1 MNGPTR
7 TVFNSQKVV
16 DDLVKQQQKIDNLLH
31 WQNWE
36 IKDFYK
42 NMTGFGTEFVAFLP
56 RNYSDLVTKNN
67 LPTTADNDK
76 TSYNLMLFL
85 PGIGEIVPNLPGA
98 GTTDVINGNFL
109 ESSLRYGNVSKTFI
123 GNNCQYTN
131 KALGSNEYEFI
142 YVFIQPDFFK
152 TVNNS
157 LYSDMNDIIQYCITN
172 FPVNNN
178 IMLSGF
184 SFGTYF
190 AINYLNEALNNN
202 NYFNDFKLLWL
213 DSYVNFETF
222 AGVPFGIRSRQDYK
236 NIIDQY
242 PDTRILWTS
251 AKDDGYYTILNTS
264 PDTIWEKLY
273 RPNKDHVIM
282 FKSGRHNYGIATYD
296 ANAYNESVIE
306 SDMTISSLGS
316 NLSTIGGLSGVFL
329 IMMGIKTQEEMLE
342 VIADGEI
349 NYVEMPIRSQS
360 RVKSQVPNTQ
370 PIGII

>member
-1 MNGPTR
+1 MKTDVN
-7 TVFNSQKVV
+7 NLKVGEHNIGAI
-16 DDLVKQQQKIDNLLH
+16 LAEHQQKINNLLQ
-31 WQNWE
+31 WTNWE

-42 NMTGFGTEFVAFLP
+42 NITGFGTEFVAFLP
-56 RNYSDLVTKNN
+56 RNFTELATKNK
-67 LPTTADNDK
+67 LSTTADNDK
-76 TSYNLMLFL
+76 TTYNLMLFL
-85 PGIGEIVPNLPGA
+85 PGLGEIVPTFPNA
-98 GTTDVINGNFL
+98 TDVINGNFL
-109 ESSLRYGNVSKTFI
+109 ENSLKYGSVAKTFI
-123 GNNCQYTN
+123 GNNCQYTSE
-131 KALGSNEYEFI
+131 ALGSNEYEFI

-251 AKDDGYYTILNTS
+251 AKDDFYYNAFNTS

-282 FKSGRHNYGIATYD
+282 FKSGRHNYGLATYD
-296 ANAYNESVIE
+296 ANGYNESVIE

-329 IMMGIKTQEEMLE
+329 IMMGIKTQEEMLK
-342 VIADGEI
+342 VIADEEI

-360 RVKSQVPNTQ
+360 RVKSQVPNNQ